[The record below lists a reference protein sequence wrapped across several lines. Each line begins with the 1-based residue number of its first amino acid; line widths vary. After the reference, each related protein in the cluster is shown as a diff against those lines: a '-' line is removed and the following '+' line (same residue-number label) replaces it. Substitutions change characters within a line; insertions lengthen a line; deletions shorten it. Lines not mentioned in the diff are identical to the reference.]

1 MCLIQVSTGKRWGV
15 IGQVLL
21 LPNRMSWIHIIGGLI
36 TPNMFVITECFCNEI
51 SCVQVWQLKD
61 KSKYPILVAK
71 PGRHTAKIFFFYV
84 KVVSIAKWN
93 SGMKS
98 DTEFETSLWS
108 NYLPYHPR
116 CPHRISIIH
125 IICGTSFPP
134 NIFLSDSFPV
144 FHLTTTFSPCP
155 WQQNIHEPYKKI
167 FLSEVQRAMIGENV
181 TF

>member
-1 MCLIQVSTGKRWGV
+1 
-15 IGQVLL
+15 
-21 LPNRMSWIHIIGGLI
+21 MSWIHIIEGLI

-71 PGRHTAKIFFFYV
+71 TGRHTAKIFFFYV

-108 NYLPYHPR
+108 NYLPDHPR
-116 CPHRISIIH
+116 CPHRIILIH
-125 IICGTSFPP
+125 IICGTSSPQISFCLIPFQCFIWQAMFPSP
-134 NIFLSDSFPV
+134 
-144 FHLTTTFSPCP
+144 LTIKYT
-155 WQQNIHEPYKKI
+155 
-167 FLSEVQRAMIGENV
+167 
-181 TF
+181 